1 MKSFILAE
9 KLEARK
15 VIIHLSA
22 LAQRMQPEKRQ
33 VEINEYF
40 F

>member
-1 MKSFILAE
+1 MKSLSQAE
-9 KLEARK
+9 KVEARK
-15 VIIHLSA
+15 VIIHLFA